1 MLLWLAASKDVY
13 HLYSKKCAPNAF
25 FGRCTQGKDCTKDHS
40 PAKAS
45 DVEKILELTKKFQ
58 EDPSGITRG

>member
-1 MLLWLAASKDVY
+1 MKYCGTNASDVY

-25 FGRCTQGKDCTKDHS
+25 FGRCTNGKDCTKDHS

-58 EDPSGITRG
+58 DDPSGITRG